1 MAILKCI
8 ECGGKV
14 SSEAASCPHCGY
26 VKGARP
32 TPPADPTASEV
43 PQAAYTPPQQSSGKT
58 NPLVIVGACIGGL
71 ILLLVIIG
79 IAAGSQS
86 TCKITSL
93 KNTEDTFIVNGQWD
107 YGIVTDAVVKLDG
120 KARQVTVTVRLETN
134 QGDIT
139 KSKRVAVSENGSRQV
154 QIQFIE
160 PTVTTKVR
168 QSYATCE

>member
-32 TPPADPTASEV
+32 SEPPKPSPLLGDTPTERPPSTPA
-43 PQAAYTPPQQSSGKT
+43 KT
-58 NPLVIVGACIGGL
+58 SPW
-71 ILLLVIIG
+71 VIIG
-79 IAAGSQS
+79 ACTGGLLVLFIIIGAIAGSQS

-93 KNTEDTFIVNGQWD
+93 RNTEDTFIVNGQWD
-107 YGIVTDAVVKLDG
+107 YGIVTNAVVSLDG

-139 KSKRVAVSENGSRQV
+139 KSKRVAVSENGSREV

-168 QSYATCE
+168 QSYATCK

>member
-32 TPPADPTASEV
+32 SEPPKPDPLLTPKP
-43 PQAAYTPPQQSSGKT
+43 AYTPPPEPAKKT
-58 NPLVIVGACIGGL
+58 NPGVIIGACIGGL
-71 ILLLVIIG
+71 LVLFIIIG
-79 IAAGSQS
+79 AVAGSQS
-86 TCKITSL
+86 TCKVTSL
-93 KNTEDTFIVNGQWD
+93 RNSEDTFIVNGQWD
-107 YGIVTDAVVKLDG
+107 YGIVTNAIVKLDG

-139 KSKRVAVSENGSRQV
+139 KSKRVAVSDNGSREV

-168 QSYATCE
+168 QSYATCT

>member
-14 SSEAASCPHCGY
+14 SSEATTCPHCGY

-32 TPPADPTASEV
+32 PEPSPAPPAQPPAVATKKAS
-43 PQAAYTPPQQSSGKT
+43 
-58 NPLVIVGACIGGL
+58 PLVIIGACMGGL
-71 ILLLVIIG
+71 LLLVIL
-79 IAAGSQS
+79 IAAAVGSQS

-93 KNTEDTFIVNGQWD
+93 KNSADTFYVNGQWD
-107 YGIVTDAVVKLDG
+107 YGIITDAVVRLEG
-120 KARQVTVTVRLETN
+120 KAREVTVTVRLETN

-139 KSKRVAVSENGSRQV
+139 KSKRVAVSDNGSRQV

-160 PTVTTKVR
+160 PTVSTNVR
-168 QSYATCE
+168 QSYATCQ